1 MNILIDENIP
11 FAREAFASLGR
22 VTTAAG
28 RAILPEMVHDV
39 EILVVRSITRVDERL
54 LAGSRVGFV
63 ATATIGTDHIDQA
76 YLQQRGIG
84 FSSAPGSNAES
95 VAQYVTAAL
104 FEAAQTQGRS
114 LSEMSIG
121 VVGAGNVGSRVA
133 RNARALGMKVMV
145 NDPPRARA
153 EGGDG
158 FVDLSEAVAADVVT
172 LHVPLTRSGRDATAH
187 LADADFFG
195 RMRPGSIFIN
205 TARGGVMDQEALAEA
220 LKMGRPGLAV
230 LDVWEDEPAVDP
242 AMLAL
247 SRKDEEGAP
256 AVLIATPHIAGYS
269 YDGKVRGTEMVYRAA
284 CDWLKTPAVWQAS
297 DVMPEAQVPRLNLT
311 TEGHF
316 ALEIVGEA
324 VRAVYDIRDDD
335 TSFRALSNV
344 AASERAAFFD
354 RLRKEYPVRREFSNT
369 TVSLKPP
376 YPAAAQA
383 LEGLGFCIAPR
394 SVATGR

>member
-1 MNILIDENIP
+1 MNLLIDENIP
-11 FAREAFASLGR
+11 FAREAVASLGQ
-22 VTTAAG
+22 VTTAPG
-28 RAILPEMVHDV
+28 RAISPEMVRDV
-39 EILVVRSITRVDERL
+39 DILVVRSITRVDARL
-54 LAGSRVGFV
+54 LAGSHVGFV

-104 FEAAQTQGRS
+104 CEAAQAQGRS
-114 LSEMSIG
+114 LLEMSIG

-133 RNARALGMKVMV
+133 RDARALGMTVLV

-153 EGGDG
+153 EGGEG
-158 FVDLSEAVAADVVT
+158 FVGLREAGAADVVT

-187 LADADFFG
+187 LADADFFAQ
-195 RMRPGSIFIN
+195 MRLGSIFIN
-205 TARGGVMDQEALAEA
+205 TARGGVMDQAALAEA
-220 LKMGRPGLAV
+220 LKMGRPALAV

-242 AMLAL
+242 AMLAVCH
-247 SRKDEEGAP
+247 KDNDGAP

-297 DVMPEAQVPRLNLT
+297 DVMPQAAVARLELAT
-311 TEGHF
+311 QGRAT
-316 ALEIVGEA
+316 LEIVSEA
-324 VRAVYDIRDDD
+324 VRTVYDIRDDD
-335 TSFRALSNV
+335 AAFRALTYV
-344 AASERAAFFD
+344 GASERAAFFD

-369 TVSLKPP
+369 TVTLTPP
-376 YPAAAQA
+376 NAEATAQA
-383 LEGLGFCIAPR
+383 LAGLGFGL
-394 SVATGR
+394 ATDGGKMI

>member
-11 FAREAFASLGR
+11 FAREAFDSLGQ
-22 VTTAAG
+22 VTTAPG
-28 RAILPEMVHDV
+28 RAISPEMVRDV

-104 FEAAQTQGRS
+104 LEAAQAQGRS

-133 RNARALGMKVMV
+133 RDARALGMEVLV

-153 EGGDG
+153 EGSEG
-158 FVDLSEAVAADVVT
+158 FVELKEAGAADVVT

-195 RMRPGSIFIN
+195 RMRSGSVFIN
-205 TARGGVMDQEALAEA
+205 TARGGVMDQAALAEA
-220 LKMGRPGLAV
+220 LRAGRPALAV
-230 LDVWEDEPAVDP
+230 LDVWEDEPAVNP
-242 AMLAL
+242 AMLGL
-247 SRKDEEGAP
+247 RRKGSDGAP

-284 CDWLKTPAVWQAS
+284 CHWLKTPAVWQAA
-297 DVMPEAQVPRLNLT
+297 DVMPEAAVARLEVA
-311 TEGHF
+311 TEGRSVQ
-316 ALEIVGEA
+316 EIVGEA

-335 TSFRALSNV
+335 AAFRALTSV
-344 AASERAAFFD
+344 AKSDRAAFFD

-369 TVSLKPP
+369 TVVLSPP
-376 YPAAAQA
+376 HPTAAQA
-383 LEGLGFCIAPR
+383 LAGLGFTPTIDD
-394 SVATGR
+394 